1 MQPPK
6 EIGLIPEGIIG
17 LLQVEEA
24 RFQFA
29 SMSNARLNTD
39 IR

>member
-1 MQPPK
+1 MHPPK

-17 LLQVEEA
+17 LLKVEKA
-24 RFQFA
+24 RLQLPL
-29 SMSNARLNTD
+29 MSNARLNTE